1 MLPDNLAIGSSIQ
14 VYLDLGYDLDEA
26 IDRAAHADHLF
37 RRRHKH
43 LNGRELM
50 EQLQIS
56 ADCSRWA
63 AQHYGLND
71 TVRSNAH
78 KEA

>member
-26 IDRAAHADHLF
+26 INRAAHADHLF
-37 RRRHKH
+37 RRRRTHP
-43 LNGRELM
+43 NGRELM

-56 ADCSRWA
+56 ADCKRWA
-63 AQHYGLND
+63 AQHYGLHD
-71 TVRSNAH
+71 G
-78 KEA
+78 